1 MSRLDSGRYQCAS
14 PGGAT
19 VLRCGFPSALA
30 EQVDIAE
37 GSEVELSVA
46 DGAVTIRP
54 KARSYS
60 LEELLEQVTPENR
73 HDEIDW
79 GEPQGKEIW

>member
-1 MSRLDSGRYQCAS
+1 MSILDGGGIHKCAS

-19 VLRCGFPSALA
+19 VLRRIPKPLS
-30 EQVDIAE
+30 EQVEIAE

-73 HDEIDW
+73 HEEIDW